1 MWYNQQVDVRK
12 LKRAWDVFEAFAY
25 TKHEMAR
32 GSEELEKMKAAADS
46 GLEISDKIGY
56 AVAGTFTRGDLVD
69 SLFLG
74 VNLAPRI
81 NPKLWNRVPWRFKK
95 PNE

>member
-1 MWYNQQVDVRK
+1 MDVRK
-12 LKRAWDVFEAFAY
+12 LKRAWAAFDAFAY
-25 TKHEMAR
+25 TKHEMNRATQ
-32 GSEELEKMKAAADS
+32 ELDKMKAAANL
-46 GLEISDKIGY
+46 GLEVSDKIGY
-56 AVAGTFTRGDLVD
+56 AVDGTFNRDDLID

>member
-1 MWYNQQVDVRK
+1 MDVRK
-12 LKRAWDVFEAFAY
+12 LKRAWEVFDAFAY
-25 TKHEMAR
+25 TKHEMKRAT
-32 GSEELEKMKAAADS
+32 GELDKMKSAADA
-46 GLEISDKIGY
+46 GLEVSDKIGY
-56 AVAGTFTRGDLVD
+56 AVAGTFSRDDLID

-81 NPKLWNRVPWRFKK
+81 NPKLWDRVPWRFKK